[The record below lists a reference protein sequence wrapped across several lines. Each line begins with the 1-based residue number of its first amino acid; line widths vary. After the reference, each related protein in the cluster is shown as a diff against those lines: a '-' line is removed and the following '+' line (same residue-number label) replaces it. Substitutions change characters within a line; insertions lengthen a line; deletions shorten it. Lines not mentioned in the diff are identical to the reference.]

1 MFKLIHSFFSFK
13 IFIELRLY
21 VQYCSSCQRYDS
33 KQYKVLA
40 VRNVSFIQGNRIVT
54 DEANHIL
61 GAKDTKRDRIKVMV
75 KWCNS
80 QNYKMVPKIPAPGY
94 TLYNNPSST
103 SPT

>member
-1 MFKLIHSFFSFK
+1 MSNIVLVARDMTASNIKFLLSGMFHLF
-13 IFIELRLY
+13 R
-21 VQYCSSCQRYDS
+21 
-33 KQYKVLA
+33 
-40 VRNVSFIQGNRIVT
+40 GNIIVT

-75 KWCNS
+75 KWCDS